1 MGTVLQCKNTPYIWN
16 GHLHIKATTDASEL
30 HSDLKKKN
38 FKQQNPKYTSIASY
52 TQLTK
57 ST

>member
-30 HSDLKKKN
+30 HSDLKKKKKN
-38 FKQQNPKYTSIASY
+38 SNNRIQNIQVLQAIHS
-52 TQLTK
+52 
-57 ST
+57 